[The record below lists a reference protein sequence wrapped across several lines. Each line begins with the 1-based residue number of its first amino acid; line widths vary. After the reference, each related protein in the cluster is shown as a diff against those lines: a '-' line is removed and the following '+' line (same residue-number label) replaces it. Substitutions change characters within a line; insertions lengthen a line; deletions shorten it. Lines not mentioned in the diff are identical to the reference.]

1 MNKLILGIDVST
13 QGAKVVVLDL
23 QGKSQVYVDKI
34 NYDKDLALY
43 GTKNGITVSK
53 DYQKGSAESDPIMWL
68 DALNLL
74 LERMS
79 KSKDIDIKNIKA
91 ISVSGQQHGLVCV
104 DENGNLSRKTAK
116 LWNDYTTEKE
126 CRILTDFV
134 GGKKKMINEV
144 ANTQRAGYTASKI
157 LSLVKNESQIYKKT
171 AIFLL
176 PHNFVNWYLTGGVFA
191 MEYGDASGT
200 GIWNPVS
207 KSWSKK
213 LVNFIATDLKL
224 KLPPVKTPTQPIG
237 TISYEL
243 TAKYGFPEDCI
254 IDAGSGDNM
263 YGAIGS
269 GNVKNGV
276 VTISLG
282 TSGTAYTYMSKP
294 YIDPEGEIACFCDST
309 GNYLPLLC
317 VSNMAGS
324 YNEFL
329 ESNTITHKIF
339 EDLISESVPGNNG
352 NMIIPWFEGER
363 TPDIPN
369 ACATYFGFKPRDL
382 NTANIARGILEGT
395 IHNLYNGYKR
405 LPVKPNIIHLTG
417 GLSQSKSWCQAVA
430 DIFDCKTINI
440 EGEGAALGAA
450 IHAAWV
456 LQMQNGNNIDIA
468 EVCEPYIDFNY
479 AMVHKPRKKFK
490 NTYNAQKKLFGA
502 LSKKIKATDDGKCL
516 FDLKNKI
523 VLNQTVIS

>member
-176 PHNFVNWYLTGGVFA
+176 PHNFVNWYLTGGIFA

-224 KLPPVKTPTQPIG
+224 KLPPVKPPTQPIG

-502 LSKKIKATDDGKCL
+502 LSKKIKATDNGKSL

-523 VLNQTVIS
+523 VFNQTVIS

>member
-23 QGKSQVYVDKI
+23 QSKSQIYVDKI

-43 GTKNGITVSK
+43 GTKNGTTVSK

-134 GGKKKMINEV
+134 GGKKKMIDEV

-282 TSGTAYTYMSKP
+282 TSGTAYTFMSKP

-468 EVCEPYIDFNY
+468 EVCEPYINFNH

-502 LSKKIKATDDGKCL
+502 LSKKIKATDNGKSL

>member
-13 QGAKVVVLDL
+13 QGAKVVVLDV

-34 NYDKDLALY
+34 NYDEDLALY

-53 DYQKGSAESDPIMWL
+53 DYHKGSAESDPIMWL

-134 GGKKKMINEV
+134 GGKKKMIDEV

-224 KLPPVKTPTQPIG
+224 KLPPVKPPTQPIG

-382 NTANIARGILEGT
+382 NNVNIARGILEGT

-468 EVCEPYIDFNY
+468 EVCEPYIDFNH

-502 LSKKIKATDDGKCL
+502 LSKKIKATDNGKSL

-523 VLNQTVIS
+523 VFNQKVIS